1 MHRQA
6 YPGGLDVADTLLTPA
21 EVAERL
27 RISERTLEFSHYQ
40 GRGPAFVR
48 VGKRV
53 RYSAQDVDGFIEAQ
67 RSTMA

>member
-1 MHRQA
+1 
-6 YPGGLDVADTLLTPA
+6 LDVAGSTLLTPA

-27 RISERTLEFSHYQ
+27 RVSTRTLEFWRHQ

-53 RYSAQDVDGFIEAQ
+53 RYRPDDVEAFIGEQ
-67 RSTMA
+67 RTAPA

>member
-1 MHRQA
+1 
-6 YPGGLDVADTLLTPA
+6 VAGTLLTPA

-27 RISERTLEFSHYQ
+27 KVSMRTLEFWRHQ
-40 GRGPAFVR
+40 GRGPVFVR

-53 RYSAQDVDGFIEAQ
+53 RDRADDVEGFIEAQ

>member
-1 MHRQA
+1 
-6 YPGGLDVADTLLTPA
+6 LDVAGRLLTPA

-27 RISERTLEFSHYQ
+27 RVSTRTLEFWRHQ

-53 RYSAQDVDGFIEAQ
+53 RYRPDDVEAFIGEQ
-67 RSTMA
+67 RTAPA

>member
-1 MHRQA
+1 MA
-6 YPGGLDVADTLLTPA
+6 GALLTPA

-27 RISERTLEFSHYQ
+27 RVSTRTLEFWHHQ

-53 RYSAQDVDGFIEAQ
+53 RYRPDDVEAFIEGQ
-67 RSTMA
+67 RSTST

>member
-1 MHRQA
+1 MA
-6 YPGGLDVADTLLTPA
+6 GALLTPA

-27 RISERTLEFSHYQ
+27 RVSTRTLEFWRHQ

-53 RYSAQDVDGFIEAQ
+53 RYRPDDVEAFIEAQ
-67 RSTMA
+67 RFATP

>member
-1 MHRQA
+1 MA
-6 YPGGLDVADTLLTPA
+6 GPLLTPA

-27 RISERTLEFSHYQ
+27 RVSTRTLEFWRHQ

-53 RYSAQDVDGFIEAQ
+53 RYRPDDVEGFIEGQ
-67 RSTMA
+67 RSTST

>member
-1 MHRQA
+1 
-6 YPGGLDVADTLLTPA
+6 LDVAGALLTPA

-27 RISERTLEFSHYQ
+27 RVSTRTLEFWRHQ

-53 RYSAQDVDGFIEAQ
+53 RYRPDDVEAFIGEQ
-67 RSTMA
+67 RTAPA